1 MFINQFYRRKEM
13 KKILAIIIA
22 AAMMFTVGAF
32 FASANRAQPDVTSG
46 WEMYPANDFTYY
58 DIVDAASG
66 ELNFNNYLLSSD
78 ATNGGTYPAA
88 GEACE
93 GAIQTWVDQGHL
105 WSTISPAI
113 TGAVK
118 LVFKFNGTGL
128 HLGASFRDTSA
139 TGIKMTVDGKEVENP
154 YAANEY
160 VAAMDG
166 SHVVPAIIAGV
177 ENLEAGNHV
186 VEIWGTTAVRVSYD
200 WYEVVA
206 GTTAYTETAQTADYI
221 GIAAVVAAVALI
233 GTAVIV
239 SKKH

>member
-1 MFINQFYRRKEM
+1 M
-13 KKILAIIIA
+13 KKILAIMLVAVVAFTMAIA
-22 AAMMFTVGAF
+22 
-32 FASANRAQPDVTSG
+32 ASANRAQPDVTAG
-46 WEMYPANDFTYY
+46 WVMYPANDFTYY

-66 ELNFNNYLLSSD
+66 ELNFNKYLGSD
-78 ATNGGTYPAA
+78 ATNSTTYPAA
-88 GEACE
+88 GEPCE

-105 WSTISPAI
+105 WSTVSPAI

-177 ENLEAGNHV
+177 ENLAAGNHV

-200 WYEVVA
+200 WYEVVE
-206 GTTAYTETAQTADYI
+206 GTTEYSESASTGDYVA
-221 GIAAVVAAVALI
+221 IAAVVASVAII
-233 GTAVIV
+233 GTALVV